1 MITRKKYIAGDATH
15 EEYYSQFVDCALL
28 RTVSNV
34 IGTTRIVE
42 STDPHF
48 NDIALAD
55 WDEAGA
61 SIPLHTL
68 QKLRKAEPG
77 AGVSLSDRV
86 CIVKAAAA
94 SIALRDYPLS
104 GRETRLR
111 DLFLDWFN
119 NYLTVEKFAEHTGL
133 SVADARERIEKGRI
147 IHENNVERING
158 GLNNENY

>member
-15 EEYYSQFVDCALL
+15 EEYYSQFVDSALL
-28 RTVSNV
+28 RVVSRV

-48 NDIALAD
+48 NDISLAD
-55 WDEAGA
+55 WDKAGEC
-61 SIPLHTL
+61 IPLRIL
-68 QKLRKAEPG
+68 QKLKEAEPG

-86 CIVKAAAA
+86 CIVKAAASA
-94 SIALRDYPLS
+94 IALRDYPLS

-119 NYLTVEKFAEHTGL
+119 NYLTVETFAEHIGL
-133 SVADARERIEKGRI
+133 SVADARERIEQGRI

-158 GLNNENY
+158 GLNHGNY

>member
-1 MITRKKYIAGDATH
+1 MITRKEYMAGDATH
-15 EEYYSQFVDCALL
+15 EEYYSQFVDGALL
-28 RTVSNV
+28 REVSRV
-34 IGTTRIVE
+34 IGTARIVE

-55 WDEAGA
+55 WDKAGA

-68 QKLRKAEPG
+68 QKLREAQPG

-94 SIALRDYPLS
+94 AIALRDYPLS
-104 GRETRLR
+104 GCETRLR

-119 NYLTVEKFAEHTGL
+119 NYLTVEAFAEHIGL
-133 SVADARERIEKGRI
+133 SVADAHERIEQGRI
-147 IHENNVERING
+147 IHENNVGRIQR
-158 GLNNENY
+158 EA

>member
-1 MITRKKYIAGDATH
+1 MITRKKYISGDATH
-15 EEYYSQFVDCALL
+15 EEYYGQFVDCDLL
-28 RTVSNV
+28 RVVSKV

-48 NDIALAD
+48 NDISLAD
-55 WDEAGA
+55 WDKAGA
-61 SIPLHTL
+61 SIPLYIL
-68 QKLRKAEPG
+68 QNLREAS

-94 SIALRDYPLS
+94 AIALRDYPLS

-119 NYLTVEKFAEHTGL
+119 NYLTVETFAEHTGL
-133 SVADARERIEKGRI
+133 SVADARERIEQGRI
-147 IHENNVERING
+147 IHENNGNRLKRSTII
-158 GLNNENY
+158 